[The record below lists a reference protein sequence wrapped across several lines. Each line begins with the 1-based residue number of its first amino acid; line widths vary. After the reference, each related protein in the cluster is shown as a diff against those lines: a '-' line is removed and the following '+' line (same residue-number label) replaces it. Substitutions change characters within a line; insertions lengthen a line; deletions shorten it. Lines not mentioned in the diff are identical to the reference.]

1 MHTKN
6 VVNFLKSCKQKYYI
20 KTIEKII
27 PLLDV
32 DSLEIRGEVF
42 GTILASNKKTTD
54 VLIKNIKNK

>member
-6 VVNFLKSCKQKYYI
+6 VVNFLKSCKQKDDI

-27 PLLDV
+27 SLLDD

-42 GTILASNKKTTD
+42 
-54 VLIKNIKNK
+54 